1 MKPITEVIIKFD
13 TADAS
18 SKLERLGRAAQRVE
32 EAMDEMN
39 NAIEKCS
46 KVSIEYSII
55 KKSGTDKKW
64 YQFWK

>member
-13 TADAS
+13 ITDGS

-39 NAIEKCS
+39 AAIEKCS